1 MSEINENKNIPVITT
16 DSESQ
21 NSAGQPKLTIE
32 YLLNCIESLRA
43 DTAFFEN
50 AIKEISA
57 VRSAGPGDVGAAAR
71 ANALGDAIKAHET
84 TNQRLISLY
93 ETMYNDLIGKKTAKE
108 TVADIVKQAIAEG
121 SDLEQVESL
130 IETIRFI

>member
-1 MSEINENKNIPVITT
+1 MSEINENKNIQVITT

-21 NSAGQPKLTIE
+21 NSATQPKLTIE

-50 AIKEISA
+50 TVKEISA
-57 VRSAGPGDVGAAAR
+57 VKSGGPGDVGAAAR

-108 TVADIVKQAIAEG
+108 TVAEIIKQAIAQEA
-121 SDLEQVESL
+121 DLEQVDSL
-130 IETIRFI
+130 IDTIRFL